1 MLTFTW
7 TYSGTSAGPVVF
19 TTTVTGTDT
28 AFGAIVSSGP
38 VTSIA
43 VLVTTPGSLAASA
56 SAPEQVS
63 VGQWITVKLTVT
75 STGGAEVSGTGVA
88 LAVEEGMGMVMSG
101 PVPAEAVTIAAGS
114 AQTFSWTYS
123 VSGIGTHKFR
133 VTAIGVECGVSI
145 ARTASTAMQA
155 QPPSTAEVVLKLP
168 VLTTPTVYPNPFNP
182 AKAVGGVMKFGGLPL
197 GATVRIYSVA
207 GLLMWEG
214 RASSLVNLEWSGRSR
229 SGQLLEPG
237 VYHWVAEAPR
247 FRQRGRLV
255 IER

>member
-1 MLTFTW
+1 M
-7 TYSGTSAGPVVF
+7 
-19 TTTVTGTDT
+19 
-28 AFGAIVSSGP
+28 
-38 VTSIA
+38 
-43 VLVTTPGSLAASA
+43 
-56 SAPEQVS
+56 
-63 VGQWITVKLTVT
+63 GQWITVTLTVT

-101 PVPAEAVTIAAGS
+101 PVPAQAVTIAAGS

-145 ARTASTAMQA
+145 ARAASTSMQA
-155 QPPSTAEVVLKLP
+155 QPPSAAEAVPNLSVF
-168 VLTTPTVYPNPFNP
+168 TTPTVYPNPFNP
-182 AKAVGGVMKFGGLPL
+182 AKAVGGVMKFGGLPPE
-197 GATVRIYSVA
+197 TTIRIYSLF

-214 RASSLVNLEWSGRSR
+214 RAGALGMLAWDGRSR
-229 SGQLLEPG
+229 SGRLLEPG

-247 FRQRGRLV
+247 FRHRGRLV